1 MSKES
6 RAKYQNNKEILQKN
20 LVKNIKAYPKKKKR
34 QYGCK

>member
-6 RAKYQNNKEILQKN
+6 SAKYQNNKEILQKN

-34 QYGCK
+34 